1 MARVKGSKERF
12 YQVSHRDPRRWYLLS
27 AALVAIVLATGVTSG
42 WVGYLLGA
50 ESRSPPSPEVM
61 NSERDLELKMA
72 LEAEA
77 RMKKQ
82 LETATFA
89 AEVDRNALEGVR
101 VEVADLRNQ
110 LAALQEENQFYRNL
124 MSPAG
129 SHRGLTFGV
138 VEIVDTERPRAYR
151 FKVVMQQLGTN
162 QKQLNG
168 TLSVNLVGRQAG
180 ERVVLPLKDVS
191 NDIEATNIKLNFK
204 YFQNIE
210 GDLVLPDGFEPERI
224 ELEARSSQPSVAK
237 IEKRYGWLVQER

>member
-12 YQVSHRDPRRWYLLS
+12 YQVTHRDPRRWCLLS
-27 AALVAIVLATGVTSG
+27 AALVAVLLAAVVTSG
-42 WVGYLLGA
+42 WVGYLLGG
-50 ESRSPPSPEVM
+50 ESGSPSREVV
-61 NSERDLELKMA
+61 NDAQDLELKMA

-151 FKVVMQQLGTN
+151 FKIVMQQLGTN

-191 NDIEATNIKLNFK
+191 NDIEATNIKLGFK

-224 ELEARSSQPSVAK
+224 ELEARSSQPSVTK

>member
-12 YQVSHRDPRRWYLLS
+12 YQVTHRDPRRWYLLL
-27 AALVAIVLATGVTSG
+27 AALFAVLIAAVVTSI
-42 WVGYLLGA
+42 WIGYLFGVDTN
-50 ESRSPPSPEVM
+50 SPGSSGYE
-61 NSERDLELKMA
+61 EKGRDLELKMA
-72 LEAEA
+72 LESEVL
-77 RMKKQ
+77 MKKQ
-82 LETATFA
+82 LEAATLG

-101 VEVADLRNQ
+101 VELAELKNQ

-151 FKVVMQQLGTN
+151 FKIVMQQLGTN
-162 QKQLNG
+162 QQQLNG

-191 NDIEATNIKLNFK
+191 SDVEATNIKLKFK

-224 ELEARSSQPSVAK
+224 ELEARSSQPSVTK